1 MNGAVRHSVL
11 RLALIAAGALFLLS
25 GALDLPIEV
34 KPAHSNWAIAG

>member
-11 RLALIAAGALFLLS
+11 RLAFMAAVALFVPS
-25 GALDLPIEV
+25 GALGLPIEV